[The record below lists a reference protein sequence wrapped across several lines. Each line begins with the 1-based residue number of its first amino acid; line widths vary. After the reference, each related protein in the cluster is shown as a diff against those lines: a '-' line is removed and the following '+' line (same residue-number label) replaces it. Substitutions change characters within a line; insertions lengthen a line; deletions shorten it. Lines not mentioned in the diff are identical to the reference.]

1 LIKFVPAK
9 HKTGATMT
17 SSPVRRV
24 LARIIFLSIA
34 ACIFV
39 HAQESDLITLE
50 PGIDALLPGEK
61 SGGSHVSTTSG
72 GTNLFAAL
80 IAGAFAGLLV
90 DLSLFPLDT
99 IKTRLQSSQGFKAA
113 GGLKNLY
120 HGIGSIALGSAPSSA
135 LFFVAYEWSKT
146 HLSSDGGAGFLGH
159 LLATTLGEIASSLVR
174 VPADV
179 VKSRQQVEAG
189 DGNTTHQLVSQTD
202 EESAGTEA
210 ENMTMDPPSVAEKR
224 QTTLMEAI
232 QKVYEEGKAAPH
244 FLGAY
249 SAFYTGWLSTLVREI
264 PFGCIQ
270 FPLFSFLKAMA
281 SPVGDSNELS
291 MLSTALCGMVAGAA
305 AGSLTTP
312 LDVVKTRIMLAEA
325 GGSPDIW
332 KVLKEILQTEG
343 ARGLFRGV
351 VPRTLWIA
359 GGGAIFLG
367 GYDFFSRFF
376 SSFATSSV

>member
-1 LIKFVPAK
+1 MADGYLQ
-9 HKTGATMT
+9 
-17 SSPVRRV
+17 RV
-24 LARIIFLSIA
+24 LTRTTFLA
-34 ACIFV
+34 LACLLYA
-39 HAQESDLITLE
+39 HAQEGDLITLE
-50 PGIDALLPGEK
+50 PELPLDGSTGDPSK
-61 SGGSHVSTTSG
+61 STNSGG
-72 GTNLFAAL
+72 GTNLVAAL

-99 IKTRLQSSQGFKAA
+99 IKTRLQSSQGFAAA
-113 GGLKNLY
+113 GGLSNLY

-135 LFFVAYEWSKT
+135 LFFVAYEWSKS
-146 HLSSDGGAGFLGH
+146 HLTRDGGAGFLGH

-179 VKSRQQVEAG
+179 VKSRQQVEG
-189 DGNTTHQLVSQTD
+189 DGSTATHH
-202 EESAGTEA
+202 A
-210 ENMTMDPPSVAEKR
+210 
-224 QTTLMEAI
+224 
-232 QKVYEEGKAAPH
+232 GKASSH
-244 FLGAY
+244 FLGSF

-281 SPVGDSNELS
+281 SPVGDSNEIS
-291 MLSTALCGMVAGAA
+291 MLATALCGMVAGAA

-325 GGSPDIW
+325 GEAATIMG
-332 KVLKEILQTEG
+332 VLKDVLRQEG
-343 ARGLFRGV
+343 PRGLFRGV

-376 SSFATSSV
+376 SSLAVSAV